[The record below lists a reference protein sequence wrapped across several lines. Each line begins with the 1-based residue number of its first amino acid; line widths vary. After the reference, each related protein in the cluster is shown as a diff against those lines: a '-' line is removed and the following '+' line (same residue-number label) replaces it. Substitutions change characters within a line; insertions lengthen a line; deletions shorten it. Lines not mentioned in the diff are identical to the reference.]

1 MNAQKRHLTDL
12 FFVLSLFGVF
22 AVSSF
27 TLILIGVQVY
37 QASVSQFEDTY
48 STGTALSY
56 TAEKLRQHDRENS
69 VSLTRVGGETALVM
83 KDTVNDETYLTY
95 IYPYEDQLFELSV
108 KEGIPVSP
116 ELGEKL
122 LDVEDFSITEKD
134 SGFLEFSAS
143 DSSGS
148 RVRLLL
154 HMRSD
159 ALSNQQ

>member
-1 MNAQKRHLTDL
+1 
-12 FFVLSLFGVF
+12 
-22 AVSSF
+22 
-27 TLILIGVQVY
+27 
-37 QASVSQFEDTY
+37 
-48 STGTALSY
+48 
-56 TAEKLRQHDRENS
+56 
-69 VSLTRVGGETALVM
+69 M

-122 LDVEDFSITEKD
+122 LDVEDFSITEKG